1 MIPPLR
7 TPHAGT
13 TSGVAICACL
23 CISSA
28 LAQHAAHGA
37 SESFAKLDTNRDG
50 VLSQYEFDGDAL
62 VALMDTDRDR
72 QLSMAEVDAGLG
84 ASPNGEVDAK
94 DRLRL
99 ADVDNNGVLSDAEVR
114 KGTISRFR
122 LIDVNTDGNI
132 DRDEFASSFGVPSNT
147 P

>member
-1 MIPPLR
+1 
-7 TPHAGT
+7 
-13 TSGVAICACL
+13 
-23 CISSA
+23 
-28 LAQHAAHGA
+28 
-37 SESFAKLDTNRDG
+37 
-50 VLSQYEFDGDAL
+50 
-62 VALMDTDRDR
+62 
-72 QLSMAEVDAGLG
+72 MAEVDAGLG

-114 KGTISRFR
+114 KGTISRFH

-132 DRDEFASSFGVPSNT
+132 DRDEFSASFGVPSDT

>member
-1 MIPPLR
+1 MISPAR
-7 TPHAGT
+7 TTHAT
-13 TSGVAICACL
+13 TGVAICACL
-23 CISSA
+23 CIGSA
-28 LAQHAAHGA
+28 VAQHAAHGS
-37 SESFAKLDTNRDG
+37 SESFSRLDSNHDG

-132 DRDEFASSFGVPSNT
+132 DRDEFASSFGVPSDT

>member
-1 MIPPLR
+1 MISPAR
-7 TPHAGT
+7 TTHAT
-13 TSGVAICACL
+13 TSVAVCACL
-23 CISSA
+23 CIGSA
-28 LAQHAAHGA
+28 IAQHAALDS
-37 SESFAKLDTNRDG
+37 SESFARLDTNHDG

-114 KGTISRFR
+114 KGTISRFH

-132 DRDEFASSFGVPSNT
+132 DRDEFAASFGVPSVT

>member
-1 MIPPLR
+1 MISPAR
-7 TPHAGT
+7 TTHAT
-13 TSGVAICACL
+13 TSVAVCACL
-23 CISSA
+23 CIGSA
-28 LAQHAAHGA
+28 IAQHAALDS
-37 SESFAKLDTNRDG
+37 SESFARLDTNHDG

-114 KGTISRFR
+114 KGTISRFH

-132 DRDEFASSFGVPSNT
+132 DRDEFSASFGVPSDT